1 MEQAIS
7 AYLAQLKARSRS
19 PSRHGQASHLF
30 ERLLVH
36 LRDTCSLRSWAD
48 VTSRHLVDFALA
60 EARLDNRRGH
70 SVSAGTYR
78 LRISLLRGFFVWL
91 LQSGRI
97 LINPSA
103 VLTLPKAPGRLPPV
117 PSEIEI
123 ARVIETPD
131 TSTPVGLRDRTLMET
146 LYATGLRHREAWN
159 LDLYDIG
166 LETGRLTV
174 RQGKGGHDRVVPLT
188 ENACRWLGLYL
199 QTGRP
204 ELARV
209 ADCATLALWLSRQ
222 GRRLGYQQIG
232 LRIAGHAETAG
243 VRITPHGFRHACAT
257 HLLRRGADVRHIQRL
272 LGHHDLDTTEL
283 YTRLDVEDLA
293 QALESA
299 FARVRK
305 RRPKPLPKPGQ
316 EC

>member
-1 MEQAIS
+1 MTEAIS

-19 PSRHGQASHLF
+19 PSRHGQATRLF
-30 ERLLVH
+30 ERLLIH
-36 LRDTCSLRSWAD
+36 LRDTCSLRAWNQ
-48 VTSRHLVDFALA
+48 VTAQHLVDFALA
-60 EARLDNRRGH
+60 EARLQNGRGR

-78 LRISLLRGFFVWL
+78 LRISLLRGFFAWL
-91 LQSGRI
+91 RENGRI
-97 LINPSA
+97 LADASV

-123 ARVIETPD
+123 ARLIETPD
-131 TSTPVGLRDRTLMET
+131 IATAVGLRDRALMET

-159 LDLYDIG
+159 LDLYDID

-188 ENACRWLGLYL
+188 ENAGKWLALYI

-243 VRITPHGFRHACAT
+243 VRLTVHGFRHACGT
-257 HLLRRGADVRHIQRL
+257 HLLRNGADVRHIQRL

-293 QALESA
+293 KALESA
-299 FARVRK
+299 F
-305 RRPKPLPKPGQ
+305 RRAHR
-316 EC
+316 